1 MQVSQLHGNEA
12 AKFSVP
18 LWNVIAW
25 NFSTKLHC
33 GTGGVSLAL
42 YYARVKIILKI
53 ETWK

>member
-1 MQVSQLHGNEA
+1 MATKPQIL
-12 AKFSVP
+12 
-18 LWNVIAW
+18 IAW

-53 ETWK
+53 EAWM